1 MNITLYKN
9 NAEKNR
15 MYKNNFLGENHEFTN
30 CTLKAPTSF
39 TNPIIVLYE
48 TNYITQNQYN
58 YAYIPEFKRY
68 YFVTDIICISKNMWE
83 IHMHVDVLMSWKE
96 KIVTNKAL
104 ILRSSDKGSPYLRDR
119 VNCIT
124 QGFTIEKSN
133 NLSPFFSDVVDYNGH
148 RSLRNIILF
157 VRNDSLTEQ
166 AQSPTN
172 RGSMLQSPAT
182 GCSIPFFGGMIYII
196 DAVYLNLI
204 VANNGSNSNIMS
216 SIIKAIAFPFDV
228 VRYFSSLGTIL
239 PTQKGIHLTDFENN
253 TEVVESE
260 TDDIYY
266 IPYFSE
272 TLTQM
277 SIDSDIIPS
286 TFFENNYLDYEPFS
300 EYYVHLASCGDVKIN
315 VDDLKKNFVKLN
327 MVFDIW
333 NGIITYSIFVSD
345 TDTSAYGSK
354 KCVLCEQTMAGSQLV
369 ISFDNADLLTK
380 DFNNNNIKNIS
391 TALLSLASGF
401 AGAAMMAIPG
411 MQGLGIG
418 LMTAGISGGIS
429 GVVGAATPLINP
441 DSSASGASGNSNGIY
456 STYID
461 YGIYLYHKKYNT
473 MYKYDNND
481 YVSIIGRPANT
492 VVTISECHG
501 YLEVGTC
508 HLDNVPALS
517 DELDEITQ
525 LLQQGI
531 LMPDN

>member
-15 MYKNNFLGENHEFTN
+15 MYKDSFLGENYEFTN

-39 TNPIIVLYE
+39 TNPIIILYE
-48 TNYITQNQYN
+48 KNYITQNQYN

-68 YFVTDIICISKNMWE
+68 YFVTDIICMSKNMWE

-96 KIVTNKAL
+96 QIVTNKAL

-172 RGSMLQSPAT
+172 RDSTLQMPAT

-196 DAVYLNLI
+196 DAIYLNLI

-216 SIIKAIAFPFDV
+216 SIIKAIAFPFDI

-239 PTQKGIHLTDFENN
+239 PTQKGIHLTDFENS
-253 TEVVESE
+253 TEVVESK

-272 TLTQM
+272 TLTKM
-277 SIDSDIIPS
+277 SIDSNVIPS

-300 EYYVHLASCGDVKIN
+300 EYYIHLASCGDIKIN

-333 NGIITYSIFVSD
+333 NGTITYSIFVSD
-345 TDTSAYGSK
+345 TDTSSYGSK
-354 KCVLCEQTMAGSQLV
+354 KCVLCEQAMAGSQLI
-369 ISFDNADLLTK
+369 ISFDNADLLAK

-418 LMTAGISGGIS
+418 LMTAGISGSIS
-429 GVVGAATPLINP
+429 GVVGAATPLVNP
-441 DSSASGASGNSNGIY
+441 DSSSSGASGNSNGTY
-456 STYID
+456 STYVD

-473 MYKYDNND
+473 MYQYDNND
-481 YVSIIGRPANT
+481 YVSIIGRPANA

-517 DELDEITQ
+517 DELDEIIQ